1 MVTIGDKEYKVYFK
15 TIGKEVA
22 VIVQDFDF
30 DEVRGHAGDGFTA
43 IEHAKHCFK
52 LQVEKAKDVEVTWG

>member
-1 MVTIGDKEYKVYFK
+1 MVTIDNIEYKVYFK

-22 VIVQDFDF
+22 VIVENFDF

-43 IEHAKHCFK
+43 KEHAKSNFK
-52 LQVEKAKDVEVTWG
+52 LQVEAAKDVEVVWE

>member
-15 TIGKEVA
+15 TIGKEIA

-30 DEVRGHAGDGFTA
+30 YEVRGHAGDGFTA
-43 IEHAKHCFK
+43 IEHAKYCFK
-52 LQVEKAKDVEVTWG
+52 KQVEKAKDVEVTWG